1 MMISYTDWYII
12 AEIMS
17 GPMQIFD
24 ITAKEVCPR
33 RENGDL
39 GGEGTGDIMA
49 PRDTVSLCKYH
60 CYKPNQ
66 KLSQ

>member
-1 MMISYTDWYII
+1 
-12 AEIMS
+12 MS

-39 GGEGTGDIMA
+39 GGEGNGDIMV
-49 PRDTVSLCKYH
+49 PRDIVSLCKYH